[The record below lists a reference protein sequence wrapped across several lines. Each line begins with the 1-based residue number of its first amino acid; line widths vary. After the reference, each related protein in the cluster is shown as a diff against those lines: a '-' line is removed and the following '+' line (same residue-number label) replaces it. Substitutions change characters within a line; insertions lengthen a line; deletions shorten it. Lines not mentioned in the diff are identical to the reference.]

1 MVRSSTGL
9 AAGGGGQRQVCGAVI
24 GGIQAIGLKYG
35 RVEKWVDKTPAMES
49 SGKLI
54 EEFRERF
61 GTVSCQRLV
70 EDFSNFN
77 SPERKEHCARF
88 VAFVA
93 GWLEPILN
101 GQEKR

>member
-1 MVRSSTGL
+1 M
-9 AAGGGGQRQVCGAVI
+9 CGAVI

-35 RVEKWVDKTPAMES
+35 RVERWAEKTQAMES
-49 SGKLI
+49 SGRLI

-61 GTVSCQRLV
+61 ETISCQRLV
-70 EDFSNFN
+70 RDFPDFD

-93 GWLEPILN
+93 EWLEPTLK
-101 GQEKR
+101 GREKA

>member
-1 MVRSSTGL
+1 
-9 AAGGGGQRQVCGAVI
+9 VCGAVI